1 MVEWL
6 ALGCVRVCVFVFP
19 SAVGLLGPA
28 RCAAQRAASGVEW
41 SGSRFGRGRVL
52 LSGRS
57 PPFRVYFLFHEYI
70 ESCCRVGPHRFAS
83 IFCLTNIYIYIFAF
97 FLFLFSSLFSLFPL
111 SHTLSRALSLS
122 RSFASLFFL
131 HLCGSRSPPLSS
143 PSPSPACLVPPLLR
157 SRLLCVCFLCRV
169 RTDTGAFGR
178 SVLEQVL
185 SSHVSSLR
193 EELRH
198 EMRNL
203 HVDML
208 RQFHSLQV
216 CASACGFLQG

>member
-1 MVEWL
+1 MRGSMVKWL
-6 ALGCVRVCVFVFP
+6 GLGCVRVCVFVFP

-57 PPFRVYFLFHEYI
+57 PPFRVYYLFDE
-70 ESCCRVGPHRFAS
+70 
-83 IFCLTNIYIYIFAF
+83 YIYIFAF